1 MSKSETK
8 EKASTASF
16 LTKSIVSLAVVLV
29 VGSYLFDRYRIGID
43 NQVVKCLPWTIFLV
57 DTYNTQIESGD
68 YFAYHAAR
76 MEPVVPDGQWA
87 AKQAAAVTG
96 DHVSLSR
103 SETLINGVPRNDG
116 HLYDVP
122 SLDLDYEALTR
133 ELVVGED
140 EIFGMGT
147 LPTSYDSRY
156 VGPIQQQQVIGRV
169 YPLF

>member
-8 EKASTASF
+8 HKGSTAKF

-43 NQVVKCLPWTIFLV
+43 NQVVKCLPWTVFLV

-68 YFAYHAAR
+68 YFAYHAAG

-103 SETLINGVPRNDG
+103 SETLINGVPRDEG
-116 HLYDVP
+116 RLYDVP

-133 ELVVGED
+133 EIVVGED
-140 EIFGMGT
+140 QIFGMGT

-156 VGPIQQQQVIGRV
+156 AGPINKQQVIGRV